1 MSGLENLAKQTMT
14 AVHPVIWLEHQGTD
28 GKQKLGLAPAM
39 GGSVAAWQL
48 DRAGFEPFDL
58 FRPWD
63 GADYAGDPLRIV
75 RASYPLAP
83 WSNRI
88 SGGGFS
94 VEGDGGKFHTLMP
107 NAAGMPYP
115 IHGDAWQQHW
125 QYQQHDAASLD
136 MTLESNKC
144 NGNPHHYRAVQSFKL
159 VDGGMDQSLSVTHLG
174 DAPLPYGLGL
184 HPWLPR
190 NEHTTLQAK
199 VGGVWLSHADCLPK
213 EHTTDFPSS
222 WNLNDGI
229 SAAGS
234 LIDNCF
240 TGWNGTACVTW
251 PEQSLQLTLLQQQSQ
266 SMVIAEVS
274 THSTPPN
281 HLLVFRKATGDHF
294 CLEPVS
300 HLIDAFHQPGQ
311 PGLQVLKKGE
321 SLTLTVSWRFQ
332 TTPK

>member
-1 MSGLENLAKQTMT
+1 
-14 AVHPVIWLEHQGTD
+14 
-28 GKQKLGLAPAM
+28 M
-39 GGSVAAWQL
+39 GGSIAAWQL
-48 DRAGFEPFDL
+48 ERAGFEPFDL

-63 GADYAGDPLRIV
+63 GADYTGDPLRIV

-94 VEGDGGKFHTLMP
+94 VGDTFHAVTA

-125 QYQQHDAASLD
+125 QYQQHDTASLD
-136 MTLESNKC
+136 MTLESNRF
-144 NGNPHHYRAVQSFKL
+144 NGNPHHYRALQAFKL
-159 VDGGMDQSLSVTHLG
+159 VDGGMDQSLSITHLG

-190 NEHTTLQAK
+190 NELTKLQAN
-199 VGGVWLSHADCLPK
+199 VDGVWLSHADFLPK
-213 EHTTDFPSS
+213 EHTADFPTS
-222 WNLNDGI
+222 WDLNAGI

-240 TGWNGTACVTW
+240 TGWDGTARVTW
-251 PEQSLQLTLLQQQSQ
+251 PDQELQLTLRQ
-266 SMVIAEVS
+266 SMVSAEVS
-274 THSTPPN
+274 THSTQPN
-281 HLLVFRKATGDHF
+281 YLLVFRKTTGDHF

-300 HLIDAFHQPGQ
+300 HPIDAFHQPGQ
-311 PGLQVLKKGE
+311 PGLQLLKKGE
-321 SLTLTVSWRFQ
+321 SLTLAVTWRFK
-332 TTPK
+332 TTSN

>member
-1 MSGLENLAKQTMT
+1 VSELVKP
-14 AVHPVIWLEHQGTD
+14 VHDIVWLEHQNSIGT
-28 GKQKLGLAPAM
+28 QKLGLVPAM
-39 GGSVAAWQL
+39 GGSVSAWQL
-48 DRAGFEPFDL
+48 ERPGFAPFDL

-63 GADYAGDPLRIV
+63 GADYAGDPLRVV

-94 VEGDGGKFHTLMP
+94 VGDTFHAVTP

-125 QYQQHDAASLD
+125 QYQQHDAASLE
-136 MTLESNKC
+136 MSLESNC
-144 NGNPHHYRAVQSFKL
+144 FYGNPHHYRAVQTFKL
-159 VDGGMDQSLSVTHLG
+159 GDGGMDQSLTLTHLG

-190 NEHTTLQAK
+190 NKQTKLQAK

-213 EHTTDFPSS
+213 EHVTSFPPS
-222 WNLNDGI
+222 WDLNDGI

-240 TGWNGTACVTW
+240 TGWDGTAQVTW
-251 PEQSLQLTLLQQQSQ
+251 PDQALQLTLSQ
-266 SMVIAEVS
+266 STVSIEVS
-274 THSTPPN
+274 THSTPLN
-281 HLLVFRKATGDHF
+281 YLLVFRKATGDHF
-294 CLEPVS
+294 CIEPVT
-300 HLIDAFHQPGQ
+300 HPIDAFHQPGQ
-311 PGLQVLKKGE
+311 PGLQILSKGE
-321 SLTLTVSWRFQ
+321 SLTLAVSWRFK
-332 TTPK
+332 TTQA

>member
-1 MSGLENLAKQTMT
+1 MSDLTESDHST
-14 AVHPVIWLEHQGTD
+14 IWLEQQD
-28 GKQKLGLAPAM
+28 KQPSIAGKQRLGLVPTM
-39 GGSVAAWQL
+39 GGSIAAWQL
-48 DRAGFEPFDL
+48 ERDGFEPFDL

-63 GADYAGDPLRIV
+63 GLDYPGDPLRVV
-75 RASYPLAP
+75 RAAYPLAP

-94 VEGDGGKFHTLMP
+94 VAQDGDKFHPIAT

-125 QYQQHDAASLD
+125 QYQQHDTASLD
-136 MTLESNKC
+136 MTVESNRF
-144 NGNPHHYRAVQSFKL
+144 NGNPHHYRALQTFEL
-159 VDGGMDQSLSVTHLG
+159 VDGGMDQGLTVTHLG

-190 NEHTTLQAK
+190 NELTKLQAK
-199 VGGVWLSHADCLPK
+199 VSGVWLSQPDCLPK
-213 EHTTDFPSS
+213 EHSADFPPT
-222 WNLNDGI
+222 WDLNTGI

-240 TGWNGTACVTW
+240 TGWDGTARVTW
-251 PEQSLQLTLLQQQSQ
+251 PDQELHLTLRQ
-266 SMVIAEVS
+266 SMVNAEVS
-274 THSTPPN
+274 THSTQPN
-281 HLLVFRKATGDHF
+281 CLLVFRKATDDYF

-300 HLIDAFHQPGQ
+300 HPIDAFHLPGQ

-321 SLTLTVSWRFQ
+321 SLTLAVSWRFK
-332 TTPK
+332 TTSN

>member
-1 MSGLENLAKQTMT
+1 MKP
-14 AVHPVIWLEHQGTD
+14 VHEVVWLEQQSNTGQ
-28 GKQKLGLAPAM
+28 QKLGLVPAM

-48 DRAGFEPFDL
+48 ARDGFAPFDL

-63 GADYAGDPLRIV
+63 GIDHPGDPLRIG

-88 SGGGFS
+88 SGGGFP
-94 VEGDGGKFHTLMP
+94 VGDTFHAVTP
-107 NAAGMPYP
+107 NAADMPYP

-136 MTLESNKC
+136 MTLESNQC
-144 NGNPHHYRAVQSFKL
+144 NGNPHHYRAVQTFKL
-159 VDGGMDQSLSVTHLG
+159 VDGGMEQSLMVTHLG
-174 DAPLPYGLGL
+174 DTPLPYGLGL

-190 NEHTTLQAK
+190 NELTTLQAN

-213 EHTTDFPSS
+213 EHVTSFPHS
-222 WNLNDGI
+222 WDLKTGI

-240 TGWNGTACVTW
+240 TGWDGTASVTW
-251 PEQSLQLTLLQQQSQ
+251 PDQALQLTLSQ
-266 SMVIAEVS
+266 SIPSAEVS
-274 THSTPPN
+274 THSVQPN
-281 HLLVFRKATGDHF
+281 YLLIFRKATGDHF

-300 HLIDAFHQPGQ
+300 HPIDAFHLPRQPS
-311 PGLQVLKKGE
+311 LQMLSKGE
-321 SLTLTVSWRFQ
+321 SLTLAVSWRFK
-332 TTPK
+332 TTQA

>member
-1 MSGLENLAKQTMT
+1 
-14 AVHPVIWLEHQGTD
+14 
-28 GKQKLGLAPAM
+28 M

-48 DRAGFEPFDL
+48 ARDGFEPFDL

-94 VEGDGGKFHTLMP
+94 VGDTFHTVTP
-107 NAAGMPYP
+107 NAADMPYP
-115 IHGDAWQQHW
+115 IHGDAWQLPWRYEQLE
-125 QYQQHDAASLD
+125 AASLS
-136 MTLESNKC
+136 MTLESNQH
-144 NGNPHHYRAVQSFKL
+144 NGNPHHYRAVQIFKL
-159 VDGGMDQSLSVTHLG
+159 VDGGMDQSMTVTHLG
-174 DAPLPYGLGL
+174 DTPLPYGLGL

-190 NEHTTLQAK
+190 NELTTLQAN

-213 EHTTDFPSS
+213 EHVTRFPPS
-222 WNLNDGI
+222 WDLNADI

-240 TGWNGTACVTW
+240 TGWDGTARVTW
-251 PEQSLQLTLLQQQSQ
+251 PDQGLKLTLSQ
-266 SMVIAEVS
+266 STLKEEVS
-274 THSTPPN
+274 THSAAPN
-281 HLLVFRKATGDHF
+281 CLLIFRKATGDHF

-300 HLIDAFHQPGQ
+300 HPIDAFHQPGQ
-311 PGLQVLKKGE
+311 PGLQLLEKGE
-321 SLTLTVSWRFQ
+321 SLSLTVSWRFKTLQ
-332 TTPK
+332 K

>member
-1 MSGLENLAKQTMT
+1 MSDLAEQ
-14 AVHPVIWLEHQGTD
+14 VHNTVWLEQQSQAGT
-28 GKQKLGLAPAM
+28 QRLGLVPAM
-39 GGSVAAWQL
+39 GGSVAAWKL
-48 DRAGFEPFDL
+48 DRDGFEPFDL

-88 SGGGFS
+88 SCGGFA
-94 VEGDGGKFHTLMP
+94 VGDAFHAVAP

-125 QYQQHDAASLD
+125 QYQQHSVASLD
-136 MTLESNKC
+136 MTLESKQC
-144 NGNPHHYRAVQSFKL
+144 NGNPHHYRAVQTFKL
-159 VDGGMDQSLSVTHLG
+159 VDGGMDQSLTVTHLG
-174 DAPLPYGLGL
+174 DATLPYGLGL

-213 EHTTDFPSS
+213 EHVTDFPSTWDLS
-222 WNLNDGI
+222 AGI

-240 TGWNGTACVTW
+240 TGWDGKACVTW
-251 PEQSLQLTLLQQQSQ
+251 LDQKLQLMLSQ
-266 SMVIAEVS
+266 SMASAEVS
-274 THSTPPN
+274 THSVSPN
-281 HLLVFRKATGDHF
+281 YLLVFRKTTGDHF

-300 HLIDAFHQPGQ
+300 HPINAFHLPGQ
-311 PGLQVLKKGE
+311 PGLQMLSKGE
-321 SLTLTVSWRFQ
+321 SLTLAVSWRFK
-332 TTPK
+332 TTQA